1 MVSVVKLVLDTNIAL
16 DWLVFADASC
26 RGLDRAVEKRSVEV
40 VVNVLAI
47 EEMRRVLAY
56 PQFSLDPSPRAKLL
70 ARYQS
75 LASNASMPPEFS
87 RDNLLLPAGFPR
99 CRDRDDDH
107 FLALAYHVKAD
118 ALVTRD
124 KQILALA
131 RRAAKFDV
139 QVLDIRRLHELLDE
153 H

>member
-1 MVSVVKLVLDTNIAL
+1 
-16 DWLVFADASC
+16 
-26 RGLDRAVEKRSVEV
+26 
-40 VVNVLAI
+40 
-47 EEMRRVLAY
+47 
-56 PQFSLDPSPRAKLL
+56 
-70 ARYQS
+70 
-75 LASNASMPPEFS
+75 MPPEFS

-131 RRAAKFDV
+131 RRAAKFGV

>member
-56 PQFSLDPSPRAKLL
+56 PQFSLDPSAQAKPL

-87 RDNLLLPAGFPR
+87 RDILQLPAGFPR

>member
-56 PQFSLDPSPRAKLL
+56 PQFSLDPSAQAKLL